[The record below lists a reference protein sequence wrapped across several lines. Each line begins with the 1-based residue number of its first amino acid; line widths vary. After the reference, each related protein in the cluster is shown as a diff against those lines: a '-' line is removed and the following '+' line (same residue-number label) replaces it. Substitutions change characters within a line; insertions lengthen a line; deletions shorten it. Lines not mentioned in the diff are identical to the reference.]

1 MSNPHRVKIVQ
12 QPASDGGLFRARC
25 SADGCGAVWGPQD
38 LHVLYRKA
46 VQHQTNAAH
55 VRNIYRRTD
64 WQEPVE
70 DT

>member
-1 MSNPHRVKIVQ
+1 MNPHKVKIVQ
-12 QPASDGGLFRARC
+12 EPAHLGGLFRAYC
-25 SADGCGAVWGPQD
+25 SADACDAEWGPQD
-38 LHVLYRKA
+38 LHVLYRKV

-55 VRNIYRRTD
+55 VRDIYRRTD